1 MLPGLVLRCWARGAS
16 EPVEMLDFHTLAGD
30 SVSLDGLERFQV
42 PHPLHLA
49 EAGTL
54 RAWQQR
60 LVAEGRTQPFN
71 QLFREYYTLS
81 DAERARHRTER
92 LGDRPARA
100 TTLITRLRKAG
111 WRPDGWSSVDRRF
124 PGRREARLLYSG
136 GALYVASNEPLTVQG
151 IEVYGPKWPAAGT
164 VESLY
169 FSEAL
174 RDVDLASAA
183 AALDHTGN
191 SVSRE
196 TLDARADL
204 AQALVPEAEIDGDV
218 ARVAGYTLDLRS
230 GAVRGPDGA
239 AVLIED
245 PPLPPAFPY
254 PSPEPA
260 TASVIARLVHLA
272 SGAAVANH

>member
-1 MLPGLVLRCWARGAS
+1 
-16 EPVEMLDFHTLAGD
+16 
-30 SVSLDGLERFQV
+30 
-42 PHPLHLA
+42 
-49 EAGTL
+49 
-54 RAWQQR
+54 
-60 LVAEGRTQPFN
+60 
-71 QLFREYYTLS
+71 
-81 DAERARHRTER
+81 
-92 LGDRPARA
+92 
-100 TTLITRLRKAG
+100 
-111 WRPDGWSSVDRRF
+111 
-124 PGRREARLLYSG
+124 
-136 GALYVASNEPLTVQG
+136 
-151 IEVYGPKWPAAGT
+151 